1 MSDDR
6 LEFVAELTLLGFS
19 PENIATRLGVSVNVV
34 KKDLEKI
41 RIRWQE
47 NRQKSYS
54 EFIEEELAT
63 QKMLMSSL
71 EKGIKEGSWKH
82 IETALK
88 ITERRARVVGLDHT
102 DRMEQARVE
111 IEAKQL
117 DMISRAMEAVFSVL
131 QLDDEQR
138 ELAIATLTKELEE
151 PDADLGIEGEDEDVV
166 DGEVVEMDGR
176 ELL

>member
-6 LEFVAELTLLGFS
+6 LEFVAEYTLLGFS
-19 PENIATRLGVSVNVV
+19 PAKIAERLGISERTV
-34 KKDLEKI
+34 KNDLVKI
-41 RIRWQE
+41 RARWQE

-71 EKGIKEGSWKH
+71 EEGIRSGSWKH

-117 DMISRAMEAVFSVL
+117 DMISRAMEAVFGVL
-131 QLDDEQR
+131 GLDDEQR
-138 ELAIATLTKELEE
+138 ELAIVTLTKELEE
-151 PDADLGIEGEDEDVV
+151 PYIDVEPEEED
-166 DGEVVEMDGR
+166 
-176 ELL
+176 

>member
-6 LEFVAELTLLGFS
+6 LEFVAEMTLLGFS
-19 PENIATRLGVSVNVV
+19 PEKISERLGVSVGTV
-34 KKDLEKI
+34 KNDLVKI
-41 RIRWQE
+41 RARWQE

-54 EFIEEELAT
+54 QFIEEELAT

-82 IETALK
+82 VETALK

-117 DMISRAMEAVFSVL
+117 DLISRALERVMDVL
-131 QLDDEQR
+131 GLDDEQR
-138 ELAIATLTKELEE
+138 ELATNTLILELEE
-151 PDADLGIEGEDEDVV
+151 PDADLVPDEDEDVV
-166 DGEVVEMDGR
+166 DGEVVETDGR